1 MLNRVKELTERADCL
16 MRINERFQLDI
27 EIEKRMGK
35 EGMVRYYEKRVEDN
49 RKEIEIVRQM
59 LNEENGN

>member
-16 MRINERFQLDI
+16 MRINERYQLD
-27 EIEKRMGK
+27 IEKRMGK